1 MLSSWLS
8 KVRSSTAWLFE
19 KTTIIGKT
27 LTLFFGAGL
36 LFGLMFGWIE
46 LVVAGVAALV
56 LLFIAL
62 PFLFGSLPHTIDFKI
77 TDKKTVA
84 GKEIPAQIDVNNT
97 SKKTALPVTL
107 DLPVGDRLF
116 SLDVKTL
123 SRGSSHKE
131 NVVIPGQPRSV
142 LQIGPARIV
151 RSDPLRIFKREWS
164 WSKRHTVF
172 VHPVT
177 AVLPSVNTGLIRD
190 LEGHASK
197 NIVSD
202 DLSFYA
208 IRDYRAGDLRRHV
221 HWKSTAKT
229 GALMVRQ
236 YQETTRSQMLV
247 VLDTRVGQYRDKEEF
262 ELAVSAAASFALRGL
277 KDGRNIN
284 MIYPS
289 GRPNYKKTKIFTEI
303 DASTNEALLNG
314 FSKIE
319 QNAEFSSLQDYAEY
333 ASRSFQQTSIVVIVT
348 GSAINPIEIRAAS
361 HSFRPDTAVL
371 TVVSAVEET
380 PGHKK
385 LGNLDVISIG
395 ILEDLTHLLI
405 RRA

>member
-1 MLSSWLS
+1 MLSRLLS
-8 KVRSSTAWLFE
+8 KIRLNTGWLLE
-19 KTTIIGKT
+19 KTTAIGKI
-27 LTLFFGAGL
+27 LTLFFVTGL
-36 LFGLMFGWIE
+36 LFGLLLGWIE
-46 LVVAGVAALV
+46 LVVAGVTALV
-56 LLFIAL
+56 LILLAL
-62 PFLFGSLPHTIDFKI
+62 PFLFGSLPHTVDFKI

-84 GKEIPAQIDVNNT
+84 GREIPAQIEVNNT
-97 SKKTALPVTL
+97 SKKSALPVTL
-107 DLPVGDRLF
+107 DLPVGNRLF

-151 RSDPLRIFKREWS
+151 RSDPLMIFKREWS
-164 WSKRHTVF
+164 WNKRHTVF

-177 AVLPSVNTGLIRD
+177 AALPSVNTGLVRD
-190 LEGHASK
+190 LEGYASK

-236 YQETTRSQMLV
+236 YEETTRSQMLI
-247 VLDTRVGQYRDKEEF
+247 VLDTRIGQYRDEEEF

-289 GRPNYKKTKIFTEI
+289 ERTNDKKTKIFTEI

-314 FSKIE
+314 FSRIA
-319 QNAEFSSLQDYAEY
+319 QNAEFSSLQDCAEY
-333 ASRSFQQTSIVVIVT
+333 ASRIFQQASIVVIVT
-348 GSAINPIEIRAAS
+348 GSAINPTEIRAS
-361 HSFRPDTAVL
+361 SNSFRPDTAVL
-371 TVVSAVEET
+371 TIVSAAEET

-385 LGNLDVISIG
+385 LGKLDVISIG